1 MIIKRPR
8 PKWRT
13 YWIGFGATSIG
24 VLILSPD
31 SLLVRQLQSATST
44 ILVWRGLLLFATV
57 SAICLL
63 RHRGGVLRAFLGIGA
78 TGLTSAILLAVS
90 SSLFVHS
97 IRSVSS
103 VTNTLVIIG
112 AAPAL

>member
-1 MIIKRPR
+1 MKRPR
-8 PKWRT
+8 ERWQN
-13 YWIGFGATSIG
+13 YWIGFCSTAAG

-31 SLLVRQLQSATST
+31 SLLVRPLQSASST
-44 ILVWRGLLLFATV
+44 ILFWRGLLLFATV

-63 RHRGGVLRAFLGIGA
+63 RHRGGVIRAFLVIGTA
-78 TGLTSAILLAVS
+78 GLASAVLFAVN

-103 VTNTLVIIG
+103 VTST
-112 AAPAL
+112 P